1 MFARIKQ
8 IFERQNRDI
17 LKKILFTFAA
27 LFVFKIGT
35 VISVPGVEQDLEMGL
50 LELINIMG
58 GGAMQNFSIF
68 ALGVMPYITASIVM
82 QLLQM
87 DIIPY
92 FSELAKQGQT
102 GRNKLNQI
110 TRIFGIILAFIQG
123 YMFSFAYVKG
133 GTVIDYVEFS
143 LVLTAGTCFLL
154 WLGDQITQKGFGN
167 GISMI
172 IMAGILAST
181 PYMFTQAWD
190 SLVNTAST
198 QSLFLGIVTFSL
210 FVLIYLAIV
219 IGVIFVQLAERRVP
233 IQYTNQTS
241 SGYNNQNAYIPFRL
255 NSAGVIPVIFA
266 SALVSVPALIA
277 QLARNDAMAL
287 FVNKW
292 LSLTSVTGFILFILL
307 IIAFSYFYTFVQI
320 KPKEMAENLQQRGGY
335 IPGVKPGNETIQ
347 YVSKVLVRITVVGS
361 LFLAAIAGLPYIFS
375 MFSNMPT
382 TVSIGGTGLL
392 IVVGVVLESYK
403 QLDSGLISRSYKAGN
418 NNRSNRRSHK

>member
-1 MFARIKQ
+1 MFAIFKQ
-8 IFERQNRDI
+8 IFNRQNRDI

-27 LFVFKIGT
+27 LFVFKLGT
-35 VISVPGVEQDLEMGL
+35 VIAVPGVDEDLDMGF

-68 ALGVMPYITASIVM
+68 ALGVMPYITASIIM

-92 FSELAKQGQT
+92 FSELSKQGQT

-133 GTVIDYVEFS
+133 GNVMDYLEFS

-181 PYMFTQAWD
+181 PYMFSEAWG
-190 SLVNTAST
+190 SLVNTATT
-198 QSLFLGIVTFSL
+198 QSMFLGIITFAL
-210 FVLIYLAIV
+210 FVLVYLAIIV
-219 IGVIFVQLAERRVP
+219 GVIFVQLAERRIP

-277 QLARNDAMAL
+277 QLAKNESMML

-292 LSLTSVTGFILFILL
+292 LSLTSVTGFILFLLL
-307 IIAFSYFYTFVQI
+307 IVAFSYFYTFVQI

-335 IPGVKPGNETIQ
+335 IPGVKPGEETIK

-361 LFLAAIAGLPYIFS
+361 IFLAAIAGLPYIFS

-382 TVSIGGTGLL
+382 TVSLGGTGLL

-403 QLDSGLISRSYKAGN
+403 QLESGLISRSYAPG
-418 NNRSNRRSHK
+418 RSARRRSRK

>member
-1 MFARIKQ
+1 MFAIFKQ
-8 IFERQNRDI
+8 IFNRQNRDI

-27 LFVFKIGT
+27 LFVFKVGT
-35 VISVPGVEQDLEMGL
+35 VIAVPGVDEDLDMGF

-68 ALGVMPYITASIVM
+68 ALGVMPYITASIIM

-92 FSELAKQGQT
+92 FSELSKQGQT

-133 GTVIDYVEFS
+133 GNVMDYLEFS

-181 PYMFTQAWD
+181 PYMFSEAWG
-190 SLVNTAST
+190 SLVNTATT
-198 QSLFLGIVTFSL
+198 QSMFLGIITFSL
-210 FVLIYLAIV
+210 FVLVYLAIIV
-219 IGVIFVQLAERRVP
+219 GVIFVQLAERRIP

-277 QLARNDAMAL
+277 QLAKNESMML

-292 LSLTSVTGFILFILL
+292 LSLTSVTGFILFLLL
-307 IIAFSYFYTFVQI
+307 IVAFSYFYTFVQI

-335 IPGVKPGNETIQ
+335 IPGVKPGEETIK

-361 LFLAAIAGLPYIFS
+361 VFLAAIAGLPYIFS

-382 TVSIGGTGLL
+382 TVSLGGTGLL

-403 QLDSGLISRSYKAGN
+403 QLESGLISRSYAPG
-418 NNRSNRRSHK
+418 RGTRRSRSRR

>member
-1 MFARIKQ
+1 MLTFIKQ
-8 IFERQNRDI
+8 IFNRQNKDI
-17 LKKILFTFAA
+17 LNKILFTFAA

-35 VISVPGVEQDLEMGL
+35 VIAVPGVEEDLDMGF

-68 ALGVMPYITASIVM
+68 ALGVMPYITASIIM

-123 YMFSFAYVKG
+123 YMFSFAYVEG
-133 GTVIDYVEFS
+133 ANVVDYIEFS

-172 IMAGILAST
+172 IMAGILSST
-181 PYMFTQAWD
+181 PYMFSEAWS
-190 SLVNTAST
+190 SLVDTAST
-198 QSLFLGIVTFSL
+198 QSLFLGVLTFII
-210 FVLIYLAIV
+210 FVLVYLAII
-219 IGVIFVQLAERRVP
+219 IGVIYVQLAERRIPV
-233 IQYTNQTS
+233 QYTNQTS
-241 SGYNNQNAYIPFRL
+241 SGYNNQNAYLPFRL

-277 QLARNDAMAL
+277 QLAKNESMML

-292 LSLTSVTGFILFILL
+292 LSLTSVTGFILFLLL

-320 KPKEMAENLQQRGGY
+320 KPKEMAENLQKRGGY
-335 IPGVKPGNETIQ
+335 IPGVKPGEETIK

-361 LFLAAIAGLPYIFS
+361 IFLAVIAGLPYVFS
-375 MFSNMPT
+375 MVSNMPT
-382 TVSIGGTGLL
+382 SVSLGGTGLL

-403 QLDSGLISRSYKAGN
+403 QLESALLSRSYKQTG
-418 NNRSNRRSHK
+418 RRQRSHR